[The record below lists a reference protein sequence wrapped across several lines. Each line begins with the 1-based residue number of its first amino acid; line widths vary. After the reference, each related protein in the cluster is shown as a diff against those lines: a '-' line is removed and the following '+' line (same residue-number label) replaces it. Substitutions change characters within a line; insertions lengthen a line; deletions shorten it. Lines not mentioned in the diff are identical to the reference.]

1 MRQAHAHPGR
11 RPGLFLITLLGF
23 LLALAGGGRG
33 EQAAAQAA
41 RQTVHV
47 IEIRGEIDL
56 GLAAY
61 VTRALAEAER
71 AGAAAV
77 IARIDTFGGRVDAA
91 VTIRDALLDAP
102 MRTVAYV
109 DRRAISAGALIA
121 LAAGEIAMAEGA
133 TIGAA
138 APVDMGPEGAQ
149 PGDEKVVSYVRKEF
163 RATAEIRGRPPELA
177 EAMVDADVEVPGV
190 VAAGKLLTL
199 TTGEAVA
206 LGVADRRAASL
217 DALLGELGLAGAQV
231 VAPEVSWAEQGVRF
245 LTRPAVSS
253 LLLALGT
260 LGVLVELRTPGFGMP
275 GVVGLAALAL
285 FFWAHWLVRL
295 VGWEEVLLIGAGVAL
310 LAVEVFVTPG
320 FGVPGVLGILALL
333 AGVTLSLI
341 GAPVTWESIALA
353 LGQVALALLVA
364 IGGALA
370 LLRVLPKLPFGRRL
384 VLAGGLGAEVPAAAA
399 PAPTPR
405 GARAGDRGVSLS
417 PLRPAGVAR
426 FGEARVDVV
435 SEGSYVGA
443 GEPIEVIRV
452 EGSRVVVRRVAVD
465 EGE

>member
-1 MRQAHAHPGR
+1 MRGPHAQSGR
-11 RPGLFLITLLGF
+11 RPWLFLIALLGF
-23 LLALAGGGRG
+23 LLALAGGGRA
-33 EQAAAQAA
+33 EPAAAQAGRPA
-41 RQTVHV
+41 VHV
-47 IEIRGEIDL
+47 LEIRGEIDL

-61 VTRALAEAER
+61 VTRALAAAER

-77 IARIDTFGGRVDAA
+77 IIHIDTFGGRVDAA
-91 VTIRDALLDAP
+91 VTIRDALLGTP

-121 LAAGEIAMAEGA
+121 LSAGEIVMAEGA

-138 APVDMGPEGAQ
+138 SPVEMGPEGAR
-149 PGDEKVVSYVRKEF
+149 PAGEKATSYVRKEF

-190 VAAGKLLTL
+190 VPAGKLLTL
-199 TTGEAVA
+199 TTGEAIA
-206 LGVADRRAASL
+206 LGVADRRAASM
-217 DALLGELGLAGAQV
+217 DALLDSIGLAGAEV
-231 VAPEVSWAEQGVRF
+231 VAPEVSWAERWVRF

-253 LLLALGT
+253 LLLAIGT
-260 LGVLVELRTPGFGMP
+260 LGVFVELRTPGFGVP

-295 VGWEEVLLIGAGVAL
+295 VGWEEVLLIGAGVVL
-310 LAVEVFVTPG
+310 LAIEAFVTPG
-320 FGVPGVLGILALL
+320 FGAPGVLGILALL

-341 GAPVTWESIALA
+341 GAPVTWGSVALA
-353 LGQVALALLVA
+353 LGQVALAIAAA
-364 IGGALA
+364 IAGALA
-370 LLRVLPKLPFGRRL
+370 LLRLLPKLPFGRRL
-384 VLAGGLGAEVPAAAA
+384 VLAGGLGAEVPAAPA
-399 PAPTPR
+399 PAR
-405 GARAGDRGVSLS
+405 VRAGDRGVSTS

-435 SEGSYVGA
+435 SEGGYVEA

-452 EGSRVVVRRVAVD
+452 EGSRVVVRQAA
-465 EGE
+465 GGA